1 MSSLYAFYG
10 LEVAILPTAKQLPP
24 QRRQPLV
31 RYTRQDPQSPVNV
44 PEVCERQTWQPQ
56 SDLIHDVKGKI
67 CSQRRTRR
75 ILLSKVAEATI
86 PARK

>member
-31 RYTRQDPQSPVNV
+31 QHTRQGPQSLVNV
-44 PEVCERQTWQPQ
+44 SEVCEYQAWQPQ
-56 SDLIHDVKGKI
+56 SDLIHDVKEKYTVGRRPLVAL
-67 CSQRRTRR
+67 QR
-75 ILLSKVAEATI
+75 IAAEATI
-86 PARK
+86 PAQM